1 MQSLSIL
8 GVRVDDATMA
18 EAIATI
24 SQFVEE
30 RGPRQVATVN
40 PEFIMAAQANADFKQ
55 VLNEAALN
63 VPDGI
68 GLVWGGR
75 LLRSPLRERV
85 PGVELVEKLAELS
98 AARGYS
104 MFLLGG
110 FGGVGED
117 CAAVLRQR
125 FPGLAIAGTYEGH
138 PQDPQ
143 AIEAVRRASPDILL
157 VAYGHPKQDLWIHE
171 HLAELNVPVAIG
183 IGGAFDFIAGR
194 VKRAPRWMQRL
205 GLEWLSR
212 LMHEPWR
219 WRRMLALPQ
228 FAILVLLQRW
238 KKS

>member
-1 MQSLSIL
+1 MAVQSLSIL

-98 AARGYS
+98 AAAR
-104 MFLLGG
+104 L
-110 FGGVGED
+110 
-117 CAAVLRQR
+117 
-125 FPGLAIAGTYEGH
+125 
-138 PQDPQ
+138 
-143 AIEAVRRASPDILL
+143 
-157 VAYGHPKQDLWIHE
+157 
-171 HLAELNVPVAIG
+171 
-183 IGGAFDFIAGR
+183 FDVSAGR
-194 VKRAPRWMQRL
+194 VWRRWR
-205 GLEWLSR
+205 GLRSR
-212 LMHEPWR
+212 LTSTFSGFGHCR
-219 WRRMLALPQ
+219 NVRRPSPRPASYRSGTASIPRYSARGLWPSQAR
-228 FAILVLLQRW
+228 LVDP
-238 KKS
+238 